1 MDISILSSLLAE
13 TNLYEG
19 GVEVGE
25 MEDMAYQTE
34 TDEFNEEDEELSFPT
49 HDNISINGGGVGQ
62 QGVNERPGQKGYIF
76 NSCTAIAGAIIGL
89 LLVFLRLEEEYWF
102 SLGFLQEVDL
112 FTRHFDLKA
121 KVRKAVLVNRFSLS
135 ERSFLIMRCV

>member
-1 MDISILSSLLAE
+1 MDISLLSPILAE

-49 HDNISINGGGVGQ
+49 HDNISINGGVGQ
-62 QGVNERPGQKGYIF
+62 QGANESPGQKGLILINCF
-76 NSCTAIAGAIIGL
+76 RKKIEAII
-89 LLVFLRLEEEYWF
+89 EAE
-102 SLGFLQEVDL
+102 
-112 FTRHFDLKA
+112 
-121 KVRKAVLVNRFSLS
+121 
-135 ERSFLIMRCV
+135 SFLASHDFRLTFPTKF